1 MFVEAL
7 SFKTSNHNDQSKAI
21 PQIATMQFAA
31 FTMLAALLPLA
42 MASPT
47 PIEER
52 CFSGTFEGGGC
63 KIYATDQL
71 SGDAYP
77 NCVRASYRLLI

>member
-1 MFVEAL
+1 MLVEAL
-7 SFKTSNHNDQSKAI
+7 SFKTSKHNDQSEAT
-21 PQIATMQFAA
+21 PQIATMQFTA
-31 FTMLAALLPLA
+31 FTVLAALLPLA
-42 MASPT
+42 MTSPT

-71 SGDAYP
+71 SSDAYP
-77 NCVRASYRLLI
+77 NCVRAFYRPFI